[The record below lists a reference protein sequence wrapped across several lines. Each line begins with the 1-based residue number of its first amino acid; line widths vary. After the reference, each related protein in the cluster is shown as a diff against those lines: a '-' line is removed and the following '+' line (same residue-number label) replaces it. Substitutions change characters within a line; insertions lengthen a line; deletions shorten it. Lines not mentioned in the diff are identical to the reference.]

1 VTRPV
6 WLEVACPLCG
16 AGIRQRCRPV
26 GSTELGEAFHAGHWP
41 RPHAARRRALALEF
55 RWRQRVLEARE
66 LGYAV
71 ELVEYVEC
79 ARAPGLLGAGLGVTL
94 YSAPQTIR
102 IRESLTLAQ
111 RLQVLEHEL
120 EHARNPFDGERI
132 DREHAARQG
141 RSIHGYRWR

>member
-1 VTRPV
+1 
-6 WLEVACPLCG
+6 
-16 AGIRQRCRPV
+16 
-26 GSTELGEAFHAGHWP
+26 
-41 RPHAARRRALALEF
+41 
-55 RWRQRVLEARE
+55 
-66 LGYAV
+66 
-71 ELVEYVEC
+71 VEYVEC